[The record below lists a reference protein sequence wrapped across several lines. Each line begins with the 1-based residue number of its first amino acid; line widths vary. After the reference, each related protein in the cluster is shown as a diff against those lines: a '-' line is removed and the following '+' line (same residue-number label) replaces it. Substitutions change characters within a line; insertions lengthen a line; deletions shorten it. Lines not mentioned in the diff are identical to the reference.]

1 MEFGGRKLDDPM
13 ARQGKFTAAR
23 QARDRK
29 IQQQD
34 RAGLGDSGFV
44 LLFALWVLTAA
55 AVLLAIYAKKSASA
69 PPLLEAQLD
78 YPVEVRQAL
87 SVADFVL
94 DHMSGRSAEVDSR
107 WVNQTETVATQRTV
121 TTVQS
126 SREMINQLLDILDQV
141 GFELELPDDS
151 GSEEKVISQP
161 AITNETIDTS
171 QNTSQIYQTQ
181 ARFEPSKNP
190 YEIVV
195 AGTPYEVTVRPTTIR
210 PNLNVIKRKPL
221 IRYLQYLGLSKHASE
236 RLAAVVIDW
245 RDSDSAETHLGADDL
260 FYRSQFP
267 AYTPRNAAIRS
278 WGEIT
283 YLKGA
288 NPGLI
293 AFLRENFV
301 LHGQD
306 TRLNPDFV
314 EPEVIAVLAD
324 LDLEVV
330 EAAINHVRQPNAARA
345 DVTLGDIIGSFEANA
360 FNSTV
365 DWSYA
370 KDDLVLI
377 DVAGGRAV
385 VHIAFSRGDDKL
397 LDVYHD

>member
-1 MEFGGRKLDDPM
+1 M
-13 ARQGKFTAAR
+13 
-23 QARDRK
+23 
-29 IQQQD
+29 
-34 RAGLGDSGFV
+34 
-44 LLFALWVLTAA
+44 TAA

-385 VHIAFSRGDDKL
+385 VHIAFSRGDDRL